1 MGHDIAGAVGRSLS
15 HPLTRM
21 VLTTKRLSTMAT
33 KKRSMKTRKN
43 TNAAICSAARK
54 ARMPE
59 IIHPML
65 ATLVDEPFSDPDWI
79 FETKWDGFR
88 SVCFVSKGK
97 ARFVSRNQIEM
108 TPQYPEL
115 TNIPKQIDAKEAILD
130 GEIVALDEHGRPQ
143 FQLLQNKLRIRSGSY
158 ANARTA
164 QLVYF
169 AFDLLYLDGYDL
181 MGCPVVERKARLEQI
196 LHPASFIKYSDH
208 LESEG
213 EAFFREIAKFRLEGM
228 IAKRAASK
236 YAQKR
241 TADWL
246 KVKTVQRSEVVVGGY
261 TQPRGARSHFG
272 SLVMGLYRE
281 GKLHYVAHV
290 GGGFNEQKLREIHKL
305 LQPLKTDKC
314 PFVVK
319 PKTNEPVQWVKPK
332 LVAEVKFSEWTA
344 DERMR
349 HPVFFGLREDKKP
362 QDCKFEFER
371 DTEQTV
377 KKRRR

>member
-1 MGHDIAGAVGRSLS
+1 
-15 HPLTRM
+15 
-21 VLTTKRLSTMAT
+21 
-33 KKRSMKTRKN
+33 
-43 TNAAICSAARK
+43 
-54 ARMPE
+54 MPE

-88 SVCFVSKGK
+88 SVCFISKGK
-97 ARFVSRNQIEM
+97 ARLVSRNQIEM

-115 TNIPKQIDAKEAILD
+115 VNIPKQIAAKEAILD

-158 ANARTA
+158 AKARTA
-164 QLVYF
+164 QILYF

-181 MGCPVVERKARLEQI
+181 MGCPVVERKAKLDQI
-196 LHPASFIKYSDH
+196 LRPGDFIKFSDH
-208 LESEG
+208 VEGEG
-213 EAFFREIAKFRLEGM
+213 EAFFREIANFRLEGM

-236 YAQKR
+236 YLQKR
-241 TADWL
+241 ASEWL
-246 KVKTVQRSEVVVGGY
+246 KVKTVLRSEAVIGGY
-261 TQPRGARSHFG
+261 TKPRGARSYFG
-272 SLVMGLYRE
+272 SLVMGLYRG

-290 GGGFNEQKLREIHKL
+290 GGGFNEQKLQQIYKI
-305 LQPLKTDKC
+305 LQPLKTDKS

-349 HPVFFGLREDKKP
+349 QPIFLGMREDKKP
-362 QDCKFEFER
+362 EDCTFEIEQDTDE
-371 DTEQTV
+371 TV
-377 KKRRR
+377 KKRR

>member
-1 MGHDIAGAVGRSLS
+1 
-15 HPLTRM
+15 
-21 VLTTKRLSTMAT
+21 MAA
-33 KKRSMKTRKN
+33 KKSSKKN
-43 TNAAICSAARK
+43 RDAALCSAARK
-54 ARMPE
+54 ARLPE

-65 ATLVDEPFSDPDWI
+65 ATLVDEPFSDPEWI

-115 TNIPKQIDAKEAILD
+115 ANIPKQVDAKEAILD

-158 ANARTA
+158 AKARTA

-181 MGCPVVERKARLEQI
+181 MSCPVVERKAKLEQV
-196 LHPASFIKYSDH
+196 LRPASFIKYSDH
-208 LESEG
+208 VEADG
-213 EAFFREIAKFRLEGM
+213 EAFFGEIAKFRLEGM

-241 TADWL
+241 TSDWL

-261 TQPRGARSHFG
+261 TQPRGARSYFG

-314 PFVVK
+314 PFAVK

-349 HPVFFGLREDKKP
+349 HPIFVGLREDKKAP
-362 QDCKFEFER
+362 DCKFEFER
-371 DTEQTV
+371 DTDQTV
-377 KKRRR
+377 KNRR